1 LFLPID
7 RVFRIID
14 SGNQKPQQPSTVTT
28 TEQKKVSFP
37 SSTSK
42 TTTSST
48 TSTTSTTSLS
58 FTKTVDAIFI
68 ENLSFSYKL
77 RSSSSFIL
85 HSLNLTISK
94 NQITCIIGKSGSG
107 KSTLASLLCGLYQPT
122 SGKIIYGSNNV
133 KEMIIIQ
140 GNTEEEREGEEG
152 EQVEQKKAEK
162 RETQR
167 LHNMF
172 GVVQQASSTLFS
184 GTIADNIAYGKVINV
199 FLVYL
204 LVSFR
209 LSLVPDAFVFISL
222 MQHKKIL
229 NMLQD

>member
-1 LFLPID
+1 LLFLPID

-14 SGNQKPQQPSTVTT
+14 SGNQKPQQQPSTVTT
-28 TEQKKVSFP
+28 SSEQKKVSFP

-42 TTTSST
+42 TTTSS
-48 TSTTSTTSLS
+48 STSTTSLS

-122 SGKIIYGSNNV
+122 SGKIIYGSKNV

-140 GNTEEEREGEEG
+140 GNTEEEREGER
-152 EQVEQKKAEK
+152 EQVEHKKAEK
-162 RETQR
+162 KETQR

-199 FLVYL
+199 SLVYL

-209 LSLVPDAFVFISL
+209 LSLLPDAFVFY
-222 MQHKKIL
+222 
-229 NMLQD
+229 

>member
-1 LFLPID
+1 LLFLPID

-14 SGNQKPQQPSTVTT
+14 SGNQKPQQQPSTITT
-28 TEQKKVSFP
+28 TEQRKVSFP

-42 TTTSST
+42 TAS
-48 TSTTSTTSLS
+48 STTSTTSLS

-77 RSSSSFIL
+77 RSSSSLIL

-94 NQITCIIGKSGSG
+94 SQITCIIGKSGSG

-140 GNTEEEREGEEG
+140 GNTEEEREREGEG

-162 RETQR
+162 KETQR

-184 GTIADNIAYGKVINV
+184 GTIADNIAYGKVITV
-199 FLVYL
+199 SWFICLFLFVYRFYL
-204 LVSFR
+204 MPLFTS
-209 LSLVPDAFVFISL
+209 S
-222 MQHKKIL
+222 MQHKKML